1 MLIFSF
7 QISIGDRLVCYATS
21 FLWLFMVITHPMA
34 TYCGTRASGV
44 VVFKFTFSP
53 NVMVTN
59 DTITIQNNQMYYNFL
74 QKSLEVMTNNLQMH
88 FIIIM
93 DGFMIVKNL

>member
-1 MLIFSF
+1 
-7 QISIGDRLVCYATS
+7 
-21 FLWLFMVITHPMA
+21 MVIHGNSTPNGNF
-34 TYCGTRASGV
+34 CGTRASEV